1 MSSSQFT
8 VFYIILI
15 ALIPFHEHVDGQS
28 LNAGKETSATSG
40 LKQLKINAYTV
51 QDDDKEQ
58 AARRQSMLDAIER
71 EFEAV
76 TDSFKQLVISLRPKM
91 RGPICKEAKDVG

>member
-8 VFYIILI
+8 IFYIILI
-15 ALIPFHEHVDGQS
+15 ALIPFHEHMYVDGQS

-58 AARRQSMLDAIER
+58 GQKLSSLLRQSMLDAIER
-71 EFEAV
+71 EFEDAKRN
-76 TDSFKQLVISLRPKM
+76 SML
-91 RGPICKEAKDVG
+91 EARRII

>member
-1 MSSSQFT
+1 M
-8 VFYIILI
+8 L
-15 ALIPFHEHVDGQS
+15 A
-28 LNAGKETSATSG
+28 AATSG

-58 AARRQSMLDAIER
+58 GQKLSSLLRQGMLDEIER